1 MNFIAPSGCNP
12 DANEVIAY
20 LQTVEEKYRAGLSRE
35 LHDEMGG
42 LLVAAAMD
50 VGFAEQ
56 ALAKDD
62 RLRQQLAR
70 ARSALAAAIDLK
82 RKLIETLRPSMLDN
96 FGLYEAIRWAV
107 KQESGRA
114 GLPCIDSYADPEPK
128 FTQDASIALF
138 RIVQQA
144 LIVALRQPSV
154 SAASV
159 TLDIEGDTLRIG
171 VSHNGE
177 SATQSLSP
185 QDALALCA
193 IAHRAHALGG
203 RMTVS
208 GNAAGDGALYVAA
221 LPLARLISS

>member
-1 MNFIAPSGCNP
+1 MDFIAPSGCNP
-12 DANEVIAY
+12 DADEVIAY
-20 LQTVEEKYRAGLSRE
+20 LQTVEEKFRAGISRE

-62 RLRQQLAR
+62 RLRQQLSR
-70 ARSALAAAIDLK
+70 ARTALAAAIDLK
-82 RKLIETLRPSMLDN
+82 RKLIETLRPTMLDN
-96 FGLYEAIRWAV
+96 FGLFEAMRWAV
-107 KQESGRA
+107 KQESGLA
-114 GLPCIDSYADPEPK
+114 GLPCIDSYPDPEPK
-128 FTQDASIALF
+128 FTKDASIALF

-144 LIVALRQPSV
+144 LLVALRQPSV

-171 VSHNGE
+171 VSHNGQ
-177 SATQSLSP
+177 SATPAPSP
-185 QDALALCA
+185 EDALALCS

-203 RMTVS
+203 RMNVHV
-208 GNAAGDGALYVAA
+208 NAAGSGALYAA
-221 LPLARLISS
+221 DLPLARLISC

>member
-12 DANEVIAY
+12 DADEVIAY
-20 LQTVEEKYRAGLSRE
+20 LQTVEEKFRAGISRE

-62 RLRQQLAR
+62 RLRQQLSR
-70 ARSALAAAIDLK
+70 ARTALAAAIDLK
-82 RKLIETLRPSMLDN
+82 RKLIETLRPTMLDN
-96 FGLYEAIRWAV
+96 FGLFAAMRWAV

-114 GLPCIDSYADPEPK
+114 GLPCIDSYPDPEPK

-159 TLDIEGDTLRIG
+159 ALDIEGDTLCIG
-171 VSHNGE
+171 VSHNG
-177 SATQSLSP
+177 QSETPAPLP
-185 QDALALCA
+185 EDALALCS
-193 IAHRAHALGG
+193 IAHRARALGG
-203 RMTVS
+203 RMTVR
-208 GNAAGDGALYVAA
+208 GNAAGGALYVAD